1 MAGIDLLFFKLADRL
16 DKPNKGMFGPAAS
29 SGEADPINKCKSELR
44 APIGALMFLRQ
55 ADPGSEL
62 EASYAKLKA
71 VLGLP
76 AALESDKPVKD
87 YYFQTKKLSTAL
99 MGLPAGTERNPTL
112 NSYMGLTIGSD
123 IIDIL
128 MNDVSRCKESERV
141 RNLVQNSAADGKGP
155 LDLAQLKGGLETL
168 ASGIAATV
176 VTRKGPAAAAP
187 PPPGPAQLGMEAM
200 YAQMK
205 AQKAMGGRRRK
216 TKKSQKK
223 KRKTRRVRG

>member
-1 MAGIDLLFFKLADRL
+1 
-16 DKPNKGMFGPAAS
+16 
-29 SGEADPINKCKSELR
+29 
-44 APIGALMFLRQ
+44 
-55 ADPGSEL
+55 
-62 EASYAKLKA
+62 
-71 VLGLP
+71 
-76 AALESDKPVKD
+76 
-87 YYFQTKKLSTAL
+87 
-99 MGLPAGTERNPTL
+99 
-112 NSYMGLTIGSD
+112 MGLTIGSD
-123 IIDIL
+123 IIEIL

-168 ASGIAATV
+168 ASGIAASV

-187 PPPGPAQLGMEAM
+187 PRPPLPPLPPVGPAQLGMEAM

-205 AQKAMGGRRRK
+205 AQGARGGKGRK